1 MCLRPVN
8 VNCPFYETF
17 FFLIRIKTLF
27 NIKYGFLTFKFSN
40 AEFIQLHDITGEI
53 IPRWN
58 KKLQSTL
65 FPGWSHSGEHSGTSH
80 LFDEF

>member
-53 IPRWN
+53 IPR
-58 KKLQSTL
+58 
-65 FPGWSHSGEHSGTSH
+65 
-80 LFDEF
+80 